1 MRQKLSTLRPHRA
14 RTDRITLRHILRP
27 RRGGAS
33 QARLPRGTLSPGI
46 PHEFGN
52 LRARANCLSYTKR
65 EPHLQQRTLVE
76 RPDLGHLYG
85 LPLGFPSYQR
95 CGPSGPPA
103 GPANEGF
110 IVSQLKPPSSTRKK
124 PFSGRFGRK
133 VGRGAMWQRT
143 GQPGVALS
151 SIVSIHN
158 LPKGAT
164 LSAATPIGRGT
175 MNQPLPQNGL
185 ATGVV

>member
-85 LPLGFPSYQR
+85 
-95 CGPSGPPA
+95 PPA
-103 GPANEGF
+103 RVPIISA
-110 IVSQLKPPSSTRKK
+110 VRP
-124 PFSGRFGRK
+124 
-133 VGRGAMWQRT
+133 VGAPCGARE
-143 GQPGVALS
+143 
-151 SIVSIHN
+151 
-158 LPKGAT
+158 
-164 LSAATPIGRGT
+164 
-175 MNQPLPQNGL
+175 
-185 ATGVV
+185 